1 MAIKD
6 EPGTEDPMLAAI
18 RQYMDENQREFG
30 DEATHA
36 TKNAG
41 QFQSGQHRGGMPRVN
56 TDSPLDERIRSRTE
70 NGQSVIEFLIN
81 VMTDKKERTNHRIA
95 AAEQLLLRGYG
106 KPSLQVNMTGEF
118 DVTEHILLEF
128 ADEELEKRLEA

>member
-6 EPGTEDPMLAAI
+6 EPGDEYLVMKAV
-18 RQYMDENQREFG
+18 RKYMDENQRKFG
-30 DEATHA
+30 DEDTQA

-106 KPSLQVNMTGEF
+106 KPSLQVNMHGEF
-118 DVTEHILLEF
+118 DVTEHILIEF